1 MIPNGLN
8 ASALKRALAHTKLVD
23 AAWLLALAES
33 KGVLPR
39 SQDLPSEALV
49 TLREMAAWG
58 YSGLGVL
65 VISYPW
71 LDADHSDAHSEQ
83 LQRIAPVLTCT

>member
-49 TLREMAAWG
+49 TLREMAITRT
-58 YSGLGVL
+58 SG
-65 VISYPW
+65 PTR
-71 LDADHSDAHSEQ
+71 AAARTQHPAHSD
-83 LQRIAPVLTCT
+83 